1 MSEQE
6 DGDVTVIDIM
16 NTNQRLR
23 QDEGSETESSRS
35 DGWDSFGEDEPS
47 PEIIEVIESE

>member
-6 DGDVTVIDIM
+6 DGDVTVIDVM

-23 QDEGSETESSRS
+23 QYEGSETESSRS
-35 DGWDSFGEDEPS
+35 DGRDSFGENEPD
-47 PEIIEVIESE
+47 PEIIEVVK

>member
-1 MSEQE
+1 M
-6 DGDVTVIDIM
+6 TVIDVM

-23 QDEGSETESSRS
+23 QDEGSKTESSRS
-35 DGWDSFGEDEPS
+35 DGWDSFGADEPS